1 MQFNDK
7 EEEKIDFKK
16 FFSEWKVDIKSRWWI
31 LLVELAVIAVIL
43 VADLLTKKYA
53 SEFLLTQSG
62 FRRNDFI
69 PGLINLYY
77 TENDGAGFSIFQGK
91 TVALTVITCIVVVC
105 LAVYLFFAL
114 KQSEWLRISL
124 VFITAGG
131 IGNIVDRIAF
141 GYVRDFIEFAFWKEF
156 AVFNIADSFVTVG
169 AFMLIIVLIVMLVKE
184 GKKNQKEFEEKQ
196 AANPTAEEGVDPL
209 DMPQNLN
216 PMLKSENEFTFEQPK
231 TAIDVKT
238 ENADSDAESVA
249 ENAENDSQNSSNDE
263 VKPQETPSAEA
274 RCDST
279 ESAESEQKEEE

>member
-7 EEEKIDFKK
+7 EEKIDFKK

-196 AANPTAEEGVDPL
+196 AANPTVEEGVDPL

-238 ENADSDAESVA
+238 ENADNDAESVA

-274 RCDST
+274 HCDST

>member
-141 GYVRDFIEFAFWKEF
+141 GYVRDFIEFAFWKGF

-169 AFMLIIVLIVMLVKE
+169 AFMLIIVLIVMLVRE

-196 AANPTAEEGVDPL
+196 AANPNVEEGVDPL

-238 ENADSDAESVA
+238 ENADNDAKSDAEN
-249 ENAENDSQNSSNDE
+249 EENDSQNSSNHE